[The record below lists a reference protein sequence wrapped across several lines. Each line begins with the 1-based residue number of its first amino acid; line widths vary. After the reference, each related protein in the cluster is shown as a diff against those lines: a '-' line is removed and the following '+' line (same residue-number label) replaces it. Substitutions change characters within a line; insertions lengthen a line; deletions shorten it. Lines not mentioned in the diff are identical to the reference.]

1 MFYFPVF
8 LKPLEV
14 RLSRSSEGTRDSN
27 RFLRF
32 FNQTAERTWGFSL
45 ELITHK
51 HTHRH
56 THTHCLQLFCVTSKV
71 ILSNWT
77 LVFSEK
83 EKEEKE

>member
-1 MFYFPVF
+1 MF
-8 LKPLEV
+8 LKLLEV
-14 RLSRSSEGTRDSN
+14 RLSRFSEGTRDSN

-32 FNQTAERTWGFSL
+32 FDHTTERTWAFSL
-45 ELITHK
+45 ELIKHK

-77 LVFSEK
+77 LAFCGGWGVGRE
-83 EKEEKE
+83 

>member
-45 ELITHK
+45 GLITHK
-51 HTHRH
+51 HTYTH
-56 THTHCLQLFCVTSKV
+56 THTHCLQLFCVTSRV

>member
-1 MFYFPVF
+1 MF

-14 RLSRSSEGTRDSN
+14 GLSRSSEGTRYSN

-32 FNQTAERTWGFSL
+32 FDHTAERTWALSL
-45 ELITHK
+45 ELITQK

-56 THTHCLQLFCVTSKV
+56 AHTHCLQLFCVTSKV

-77 LVFSEK
+77 LVFSEEGK
-83 EKEEKE
+83 E